1 MLRLTD
7 AAGERLY
14 ESLIGNFRGYQ
25 ADLNALIDTIGSQR
39 SDKKQ
44 LDDALGAVGD
54 TIDALR
60 TKIGG
65 LRGSI
70 AQLHSSES
78 TNREPVQPA

>member
-14 ESLIGNFRGYQ
+14 ESLIGNSRGIK

-44 LDDALGAVGD
+44 LDDALGC
-54 TIDALR
+54 R
-60 TKIGG
+60 W
-65 LRGSI
+65 RY
-70 AQLHSSES
+70 H
-78 TNREPVQPA
+78 